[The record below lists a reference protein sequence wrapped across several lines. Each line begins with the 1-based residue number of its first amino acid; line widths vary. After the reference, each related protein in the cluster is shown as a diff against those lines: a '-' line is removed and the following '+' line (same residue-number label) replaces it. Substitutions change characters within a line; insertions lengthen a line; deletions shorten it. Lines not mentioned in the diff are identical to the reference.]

1 MQGRGHETIYNQGMN
16 PDQDHKP
23 DLTANEAARLLG
35 VSLSTLYSYVSR
47 GLLISVAD
55 GTARSKRYPYDA
67 VMRLAARRADGKR
80 AGHQVTAAMNW
91 GVPVME
97 SAISHVSAGSLY
109 YRGHDVCQLADQA
122 TLETTALL
130 LWGHPQADF
139 FERPVPAIADADLL
153 LARQVS
159 AGMGKLEQALA
170 LLGPLAHKLA
180 LHAAE
185 VPGMFLD
192 AAILMRLLA
201 ALLLDQAVD
210 SRALHVQLATA
221 WQADAIQTEL
231 IRASLVLLADHELNA
246 STFTVRCVA
255 STGTSLAATLS
266 AGLAALSGRRHAG
279 GSRLARDM
287 ISGALAASDTS
298 AWIRHF
304 YSRHIAAGAGF
315 SHPLY
320 PAGDPR
326 AQYLLKR
333 LEQVAGEQPRVKEIF
348 NIGSI
353 AMRETAAPPN
363 ADFALAAL
371 QLAFD
376 WPDHAAEVLYAL
388 ARSAGWVAHAVEQL
402 AEGKMI
408 RPRARYIGKLYRQI

>member
-1 MQGRGHETIYNQGMN
+1 MN

-97 SAISHVSAGSLY
+97 STISHVSGGSLY
-109 YRGHDVCQLADQA
+109 YRGHDVCRLADQI

-130 LWGHPQADF
+130 LWGYPQADF
-139 FERPVPAIADADLL
+139 FECPVPKIAEAELL
-153 LARQVS
+153 LARQLS

-170 LLGPLAHKLA
+170 LLGPLTHRLD
-180 LHAAE
+180 LHATEA
-185 VPGMFLD
+185 PAMFFD
-192 AAILMRLLA
+192 AATFMRLLA
-201 ALLLDQAVD
+201 ALLLDQVVD
-210 SRALHVQLATA
+210 CTALHEQVARA
-221 WQADAIQTEL
+221 WQANAAQTEI

-255 STGTSLAATLS
+255 SAGASLAATLS

-279 GSRLARDM
+279 GSKLAREM
-287 ISGALAASDTS
+287 IIGALAASDAS
-298 AWIRHF
+298 VWIRQF
-304 YSRHIAAGAGF
+304 YRRHKAAGAGF
-315 SHPLY
+315 AHPLY

-326 AQYLLKR
+326 AQYLLKQ
-333 LEQVAGEQPRVKEIF
+333 LEQVAGEQPQVKKIF
-348 NIGSI
+348 AIGRI
-353 AMRETAAPPN
+353 AMRETAALPN

-371 QLAFD
+371 QLAFG

-388 ARSAGWVAHAVEQL
+388 ARSAGWVAHAAEQQ
-402 AEGKMI
+402 ADGKMI